1 MKHDFISTKKDLQ
14 NLWCMAIV
22 ALGGRARKQEIV
34 NWIGDLEKTGSISFK
49 DEWRSYWVAELFFA
63 KDKLIPD
70 ITYNVKE
77 GSGNQRFWYLSN

>member
-34 NWIGDLEKTGSISFK
+34 NWIGDLEKVGSISFS
-49 DEWRSYWVAELFFA
+49 DEWRSYWPVELGFA
-63 KDKLIPD
+63 KDEKGFKHL
-70 ITYNVKE
+70 TYNVR
-77 GSGNQRFWYLSN
+77 SGNQTFWYLSN